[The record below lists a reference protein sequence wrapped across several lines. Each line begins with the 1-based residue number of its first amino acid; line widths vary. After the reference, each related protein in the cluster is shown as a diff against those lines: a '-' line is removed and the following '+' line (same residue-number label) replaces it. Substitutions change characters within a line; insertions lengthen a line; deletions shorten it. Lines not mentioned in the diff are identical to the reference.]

1 MRANDP
7 IPDELREFRQELKHH
22 PKLYKI
28 CQEDC
33 VSFSEVLAEAA
44 AYVGIVVDGAYSEGD
59 MKGLMKSIT
68 RELKGK
74 RKKHLIALN

>member
-1 MRANDP
+1 MQANDAV
-7 IPDELREFRQELKHH
+7 PDELREFRQELKHH

-28 CQEDC
+28 CQDDC
-33 VSFSEVLAEAA
+33 VSFSEVLAESA

-59 MKGLMKSIT
+59 MKGLMKSVT

-74 RKKHLIALN
+74 RKKHLIVLN